1 MGENGYRSVVAVTR
15 LPPLTIGN
23 LALALFG
30 LPLVVILLRVTNT
43 EITPVATLG
52 IYWALALI
60 VIGIAVSGEDL
71 SLPELGFRR
80 PALVDLGYILV
91 TGVSILFV
99 YIVTPP
105 LVEAVGLPVSEGAGA
120 MGAGVGIGMALAQS
134 VTVGIVEEILY
145 RGYPIERLLAYT
157 ESSLVARRDH
167 VDRVHGRTRSEL
179 AAREPS
185 SDRTG
190 CRCSYCCL
198 PPSADARSRCRRTRP
213 RLGLCGPW
221 PVLCLTVLLIWF
233 SHLEFRL
240 KPRQSSR

>member
-1 MGENGYRSVVAVTR
+1 MVENGYRSVVAVTR

-43 EITPVATLG
+43 EITPVVTIG
-52 IYWALALI
+52 IYWALALT
-60 VIGIAVSGEDL
+60 VIGIAVSGEGL
-71 SLPELGFRR
+71 SLPDLGFRR

-91 TGVSILFV
+91 TSVSILFV

-105 LVEAVGLPVSEGAGA
+105 LIEAVGLPVSEGAGT

-157 ESSLVARRDH
+157 ESSLVAGGITWIAFTVAH
-167 VDRVHGRTRSEL
+167 ALNWPLGSLLQTALV
-179 AAREPS
+179 AAVLTVVYLR
-185 SDRTG
+185 
-190 CRCSYCCL
+190 
-198 PPSADARSRCRRTRP
+198 RRTLVP
-213 RLGLCGPW
+213 VAGAHVLVWVFAALGQ
-221 PVLCLTVLLIWF
+221 F
-233 SHLEFRL
+233 YA
-240 KPRQSSR
+240 